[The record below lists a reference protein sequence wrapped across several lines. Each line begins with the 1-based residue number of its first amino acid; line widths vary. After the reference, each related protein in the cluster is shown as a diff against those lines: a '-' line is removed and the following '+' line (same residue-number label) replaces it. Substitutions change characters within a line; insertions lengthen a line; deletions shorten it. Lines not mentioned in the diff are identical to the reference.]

1 MSWLYT
7 VVFAGLV
14 FSSQGSSS
22 VAVNPAVQQAP
33 AAVVETLAQDETEKF
48 EQTYPLNANGRVNIS
63 NVNGSIV
70 VEAWDRN
77 EVKLEY
83 TKVADS
89 KERLADVTVKIESKS
104 EYFSAETDYDN
115 WSGRNSGDRWK
126 NGGKL
131 VVEFRLMVPRGAVL
145 NEIETVNGS
154 ATVSNFTNVTRVSAV
169 NGSVNATN
177 LRGNAKLSTV
187 NGEVKADF
195 DRLETGSKISCE
207 TVNGKVNLVIPSDAN
222 ATIKIDSLNGNITND
237 WNLPVRKG
245 KYVGRDLYGKL
256 GNGDVQIKM
265 SSVNGALTIGR
276 KNDGRGLSPA
286 VNLLTQ
292 KEKEDEDWDWNW
304 DFSET
309 VKLDSLNSSMA
320 KANKDLEKAT
330 KNVTKAGVNATAKAV
345 GDLTAAVTTN
355 TMVGVQAQLN
365 DLRPEIARVT
375 AQSVQMAA
383 DAIANSSELIRL
395 EAEKDRERQ
404 QERLERDKEREADRL
419 ERDKEREADRIE
431 RTKQREMEK
440 ARIADASFFP
450 NIPRVERKTDSF
462 PVKGTPKV
470 TINGRGCSVTVRG
483 WDRQEVQYT
492 VTQFS
497 DARNRQPAVVT
508 ATRVEPDINITVS
521 NPNDSYDDSRP
532 VRIEVFVPRK
542 ANLKIEASGTIRLDG
557 VSGDLQV
564 IGDDESIDIRDS
576 EGKLNVANTDG
587 QVRIIGFKGELI
599 AKTVDGSVRMDGDFT
614 SIVGRGTDGTF
625 LLTIPSDIDADISG
639 TGEDFSVELQEL
651 ENGKRISDSN
661 WKFGNGSRK
670 YRFISEDGT
679 LVVQN
684 RKSLLADN
692 Q

>member
-14 FSSQGSSS
+14 FSSQGSSPE
-22 VAVNPAVQQAP
+22 AVNPAVQEIP
-33 AAVVETLAQDETEKF
+33 VAAVETLAQDETEKF
-48 EQTYPLNANGRVNIS
+48 QQTYPLNANGRVNIS

-83 TKVADS
+83 TKIADT
-89 KERLADVTVKIESKS
+89 KERLADVTVRIESKS

-115 WSGRNSGDRWK
+115 WNSKNNGDRWK

-154 ATVSNFTNVTRVSAV
+154 ATVSNFNNVTRVSAV

-177 LRGNAKLSTV
+177 IRGTAKLSTV

-207 TVNGKVNLVIPSDAN
+207 TVNGKVNLTIPSDAN
-222 ATIKIDSLNGNITND
+222 ATVKVDSLNGNITND

-256 GNGDVQIKM
+256 GNGEVQIRM
-265 SSVNGALTIGR
+265 SSVNGTLAIGR
-276 KNDGRGLSPA
+276 KNDGKSLSPA
-286 VNLLTQ
+286 LDLLPQ
-292 KEKEDEDWDWNW
+292 KGNEDDDWNW
-304 DFSET
+304 DFSNT
-309 VKLDSLNSSMA
+309 VKLDNLNVNIG
-320 KANKDLEKAT
+320 KANKDIEKAT
-330 KNVTKAGVNATAKAV
+330 KNAAKVSAATTAKVSSDIAS
-345 GDLTAAVTTN
+345 AAAASAN
-355 TMVGVQAQLN
+355 VQAQIN
-365 DLRPEIARVT
+365 SIQPEIARVT

-383 DAIANSSELIRL
+383 DAIANSAELIKL
-395 EAEKDRERQ
+395 EALKDKQRE
-404 QERLERDKEREADRL
+404 EDRL
-419 ERDKEREADRIE
+419 ERDKQRELDRAERN
-431 RTKQREMEK
+431 KQRELDRFERDA
-440 ARIADASFFP
+440 ARIADATFFP
-450 NIPRVERKTDSF
+450 SIPRVERKSDSI

-470 TINGRGCSVTVRG
+470 TVNGRGCSVTVRG

-492 VTQFS
+492 VTQFT
-497 DARNRQPAVVT
+497 DVRNRQPIIAKETHGDSDVT
-508 ATRVEPDINITVS
+508 ITVT
-521 NPNDSYDDSRP
+521 NPADNNDDSRP

-542 ANLKIEASGTIRLDG
+542 ANLKIDASGTIRLEG

-564 IGDDESIDIRDS
+564 IGDDQSIDIRDS
-576 EGKLNVANTDG
+576 DGKLDVANNDG

-599 AKTVDGSVRMDGDFT
+599 AKTVDGTVRMDGDFT
-614 SIVGRGTDGTF
+614 SIVGRASDGTF

-639 TGEDFSVELQEL
+639 TGEDFAVEFQEL
-651 ENGKRISDSN
+651 DNGKRVTDNN

-670 YRFISEDGT
+670 YRFMSDDGT